1 MLSLRF
7 EFAYERPHCDLLLA
21 LPPTFSSSMMY
32 HLFFTN
38 SMVVEILSHGN
49 GLLIF
54 LCFCESYYKEISTL
68 QFQSYVLHYFYNSLF
83 LYSSLA
89 DVQPTLCVVSH
100 RHELRT
106 AHDCRVAV
114 ESQASADARPRERE
128 TVVRV
133 RIRKTAL
140 RPVVSGTPNAQQLAT
155 CRSPEAIAVVRT
167 VTSSYGLR
175 KRIPICAQCL
185 SCNILSTC

>member
-1 MLSLRF
+1 MFVLEFEKPLF

-32 HLFFTN
+32 HLFFTH
-38 SMVVEILSHGN
+38 SMVVEN
-49 GLLIF
+49 LIARKWVVYIF
-54 LCFCESYYKEISTL
+54 CASANPIIRRFQLCSFNL
-68 QFQSYVLHYFYNSLF
+68 AFYIMFINSLF

-114 ESQASADARPRERE
+114 ESQASADRRPRVRE
-128 TVVRV
+128 TAVRA
-133 RIRKTAL
+133 RIRKTAM
-140 RPVVSGTPNAQQLAT
+140 RQAVSDTPNVQQLAT
-155 CRSPEAIAVVRT
+155 CRSP
-167 VTSSYGLR
+167 
-175 KRIPICAQCL
+175 
-185 SCNILSTC
+185 

>member
-49 GLLIF
+49 WLFYIFVLLRNPIKRRFQLFSFNLVFYIF
-54 LCFCESYYKEISTL
+54 FI
-68 QFQSYVLHYFYNSLF
+68 NSLF

-89 DVQPTLCVVSH
+89 DVQPTLSVGSH

-106 AHDCRVAV
+106 AHDCRVSV
-114 ESQASADARPRERE
+114 ESQASADERPRVRE
-128 TVVRV
+128 TVVRG
-133 RIRKTAL
+133 RIRKTA
-140 RPVVSGTPNAQQLAT
+140 
-155 CRSPEAIAVVRT
+155 
-167 VTSSYGLR
+167 
-175 KRIPICAQCL
+175 
-185 SCNILSTC
+185 

>member
-32 HLFFTN
+32 HLFFTQ
-38 SMVVEILSHGN
+38 SMVVEN
-49 GLLIF
+49 LIARKWVVYIF
-54 LCFCESYYKEISTL
+54 CASANPIIRRFQLCSFNL
-68 QFQSYVLHYFYNSLF
+68 AFYIMFINSLF

-114 ESQASADARPRERE
+114 ESQASAEVRPRDRE
-128 TVVRV
+128 TAIRV

-140 RPVVSGTPNAQQLAT
+140 RPVVSATPNEQQLAAR
-155 CRSPEAIAVVRT
+155 RSP
-167 VTSSYGLR
+167 
-175 KRIPICAQCL
+175 
-185 SCNILSTC
+185 